1 MRLEASSILAKAH
14 QGIDAVAERKAGA
27 AARLKS
33 LGQLIDPYL
42 LVRATGDASWR
53 KMRPKSASSATR
65 YLNKSWAPLH
75 GVPIEQITRQQL
87 KARRNEMVTSF
98 ESTVAKRQRRIDGW
112 GPRLVGK

>member
-14 QGIDAVAERKAGA
+14 QGIDAVAERKAEA

>member
-1 MRLEASSILAKAH
+1 VFDPQQIEEAYARPRRGGGNLPTMRLEASSILAKAH
-14 QGIDAVAERKAGA
+14 QGIDAVAERKAEA

-53 KMRPKSASSATR
+53 KMRPKSASSTTR

-75 GVPIEQITRQQL
+75 GCRSSKSRASNSRPGAM
-87 KARRNEMVTSF
+87 KS
-98 ESTVAKRQRRIDGW
+98 
-112 GPRLVGK
+112 